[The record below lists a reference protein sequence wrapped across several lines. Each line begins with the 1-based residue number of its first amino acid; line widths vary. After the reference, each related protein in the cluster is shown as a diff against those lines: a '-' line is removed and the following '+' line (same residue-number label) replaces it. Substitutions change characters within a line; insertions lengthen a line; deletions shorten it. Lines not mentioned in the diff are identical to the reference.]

1 MINPF
6 PFIFAEHYIQSFA
19 YNNNIVQI
27 KADYKQNAGEIR
39 KNYGGRS
46 KPSFLKRNTFQFI
59 KKTVILHKNY
69 GYKKNIIYFM
79 QIFVGCMQ

>member
-39 KNYGGRS
+39 KNYGEDRNLLFLSVTRS
-46 KPSFLKRNTFQFI
+46 DLLKD
-59 KKTVILHKNY
+59 
-69 GYKKNIIYFM
+69 GNIAQKLWI
-79 QIFVGCMQ
+79 

>member
-27 KADYKQNAGEIR
+27 KADYKQNAGEIQ

-46 KPSFLKRNTFQFI
+46 NPPFLKRKKACFI
-59 KKTVILHKNY
+59 KMAVILHKNY
-69 GYKKNIIYFM
+69 EYKQNILYFM